1 MDEPVEIELKLDFDP
16 ADRDRLVACPLFGP
30 EPAATRRL
38 NATYFD
44 TPGFHLDKAGY
55 ALRIRSEGGERIQT
69 VKAAS
74 REAAGLFVRGEWER
88 PVPGDEPIVDEKS
101 GPLVQLFDTALLSR
115 LRPVFT
121 TAVDRTQGPVDHP
134 DGSRV
139 DYAIDLGEVRAGT
152 RGTTLCE
159 LELELKGGAP
169 QALFDLARTLGE
181 LVPLRLGVSTKSER
195 GYALADSAFT
205 AAVKA
210 EPLTLDRTMAAGDA
224 FAVIVASCLR
234 QYRRNEDLLL
244 LSGGVEQLHQA
255 RVALR
260 RLRTAF
266 WLFEPLL
273 DGDDRAEAFVS
284 ELRWLAAE
292 LGAIR
297 DIDVLVPRLEE
308 SARAALFAVRENR
321 FGHLRNLLDSGR
333 VRLLPI
339 ELAEWLAL
347 GRWRTGPADPELR
360 DRHVRAFAGDRLDR
374 LRKRIKRAGK
384 GLADADDEHRHEVRK
399 DAKKLRYAA
408 EFFLSLYSGRKTRRR
423 MERFL
428 DRLEALQDKLGQLND
443 IATAPR
449 LFTELGVEVPPSM
462 PGRKER
468 KRLLDDAE
476 DCFEALIETKRFW
489 RD

>member
-1 MDEPVEIELKLDFDP
+1 MDELVEIELKLDFDP
-16 ADRDRLVACPLFGP
+16 ADRGRLAACPLFGP

-38 NATYFD
+38 AATYFD
-44 TPGFHLDKAGY
+44 TPGFHIDKAGY
-55 ALRIRSEGGERIQT
+55 ALRIRTDGGKRIQT

-74 REAAGLFVRGEWER
+74 GEAAGLFVRGEWER
-88 PVPGDEPIVDEKS
+88 PVPGDKPIFDEKS
-101 GPLVQLFDTALLSR
+101 GPLVQLFDAALLAR
-115 LRPVFT
+115 VEPVFT
-121 TAVDRTQGPVDHP
+121 TAVDRTEGPLDRP
-134 DGSRV
+134 DGSRI

-152 RGTTLCE
+152 RGSTLCE
-159 LELELKGGAP
+159 LELELKRGTP
-169 QALFDLARTLGE
+169 QALFDLARTLNE
-181 LVPLRLGVSTKSER
+181 LVPLRLGVSSKSER
-195 GYALADSAFT
+195 GYALADKAFT
-205 AAVKA
+205 AAVKT
-210 EPLTLDRTMAAGDA
+210 EPLKLDRAMAAGDA
-224 FAVIVASCLR
+224 FAAIAASCLR

-266 WLFEPLL
+266 WLFRPLL
-273 DGDDRAEAFVS
+273 DGDDRATAFAS

-297 DIDVLVPRLEE
+297 DIDVLVPRLAEP
-308 SARAALFAVRENR
+308 ARAALFAIRENR

-339 ELAEWLAL
+339 ELAEWLAV
-347 GRWRTGPADPELR
+347 GRWRTDPADPDLR
-360 DRHVRAFAGDRLDR
+360 DRYIRAFAGDRLER

-384 GLADADDEHRHEVRK
+384 GLADTDDEHRHEVRK
-399 DAKKLRYAA
+399 SAKKLRYAS
-408 EFFLSLYSGRKTRRR
+408 EFFVSLYPGRKARRR

-443 IATAPR
+443 IAAAPG
-449 LFTELGVEVPPSM
+449 LFAALGVEAAPPL
-462 PGRKER
+462 PGKKER

-476 DCFEALIETKRFW
+476 DCFETLIDTKRFW